1 MATKS
6 VSQTLELLSARFTAE
21 ETASFRGEEPYL
33 TERRLAAAMLASG
46 WQSSTG
52 VPVQNMVLLLPP
64 IIDACV
70 NGHHSLSLLFDD
82 VADCLR
88 YRGREHGEA
97 AGEFADWIQIARR
110 VVEHYASGQSPVA
123 SW

>member
-1 MATKS
+1 MSHTF
-6 VSQTLELLSARFTAE
+6 ELLSTRFSAD
-21 ETASFRGEEPYL
+21 ETASFKGEEPYL

-52 VPVQNMVLLLPP
+52 VPVQGMVLLLPP

-70 NGHHSLSLLFDD
+70 NGHQNLSLLYDD

-88 YRGREHGEA
+88 YRARENGEA
-97 AGEFADWIQIARR
+97 ATEIADWTQLAQR
-110 VVEHYASGQSPVA
+110 VLDHYANGRSPVA
-123 SW
+123 TW